1 MAQLRA
7 QTLLGAIAS
16 ADVARACTE
25 LADVRLPALESLV
38 LRRALAAALELGG
51 DAEAAAKEAAQV
63 VVQRDRLLAS
73 LAGSALPASV
83 YRGEGSALHA

>member
-16 ADVARACTE
+16 VDVARACTE